1 MCFFYVMN
9 IINNWEID
17 VMLPHGPSWDSRSDP
32 QRDAGLYFEK
42 LEKLCVEKLV
52 TLSEKKRKAEK
63 DSSEYKK
70 KARTDSKTLT
80 NPKSHDST
88 TSSERRAQKR
98 RRASVYTSLHTANP
112 TRLYAQFLFN
122 WNLLLPLGEYIS
134 HCHFLKHIFV
144 LFFFLPVL
152 GVSTRGK
159 CFLVFCMQWFKS
171 WMQSVCAP
179 VTSTEK

>member
-1 MCFFYVMN
+1 
-9 IINNWEID
+9 
-17 VMLPHGPSWDSRSDP
+17 MLCYHMDP
-32 QRDAGLYFEK
+32 PGTPA
-42 LEKLCVEKLV
+42 V
-52 TLSEKKRKAEK
+52 TLKEVPVSILRNWKSSAWKNQWHYQKKRRKAEK

-80 NPKSHDST
+80 NPKSRDST

-159 CFLVFCMQWFKS
+159 MFSRFLHAMI
-171 WMQSVCAP
+171 
-179 VTSTEK
+179 